1 MSYIV
6 TSFTSCP
13 DSCDDENLLP
23 AFLNEQDCA
32 DYAQDHSQIHTVYI
46 RPDGATDPFTDF
58 ATTPT
63 ATANA
68 IDNTEAL
75 NAKSKLI
82 VGEGGIDVPEKLIL
96 EYPKLQD
103 KIVERTYTLNHVVK
117 NLSAAQY
124 AMLLKLQCG
133 HVTGWSFYYA
143 SGMGT
148 NQWLYG
154 IQGGIPIFFIDVDF
168 PKPGGREGR
177 DSATLIIRYKAT
189 GDPLRRVN
197 PLA

>member
-6 TSFTSCP
+6 TSFTTCP
-13 DSCDDENLLP
+13 DSCDDENLIP

-32 DYAQDHSQIHTVYI
+32 DYAQDLSQIHTVYI
-46 RPDGATDPFTDF
+46 RPDGAADPFTDF

-63 ATANA
+63 ATADA

-82 VGEGGIDVPEKLIL
+82 VGDGGIDVPAKVQL

-103 KIVERTYTLNHVVK
+103 RIVERDYSLVFNVR

-124 AMLLKLQCG
+124 SMLLKLQCG
-133 HVTGWSFYYA
+133 HVTGWTFYYA

-154 IQGGIPIFFIDVDF
+154 IQGGIPMYFIDVDF
-168 PKPGGREGR
+168 PKGASRTDR
-177 DSATLIIRYKAT
+177 DLAILTIRFKAT

-197 PLA
+197 PLG